1 MFYGLQKGKGESK
14 AFPPPSHPY
23 NIVLL
28 FQLPTEDNK
37 DPNCKWSGVGRDVDF
52 CFSVVTLFEFNVST
66 IILSLIE
73 GIKLT
78 ERAYIIFWASISG
91 ETIIL
96 AQHTR
101 AE

>member
-14 AFPPPSHPY
+14 AFHPPSPPY
-23 NIVLL
+23 NVVPL

-37 DPNCKWSGVGRDVDF
+37 DPNCEWSGVGRGVDF
-52 CFSVVTLFEFNVST
+52 CFSEVTLFEFNVST

-73 GIKLT
+73 DIKLT

-91 ETIIL
+91 ETL
-96 AQHTR
+96 LY
-101 AE
+101 